1 MDETRYS
8 FCFSTGTWMDLANLG
23 YLAGNINLAEI
34 RHVQRGDITTT
45 AKDVRTAPVL
55 VKALSGP
62 NVFTGCLNQA

>member
-1 MDETRYS
+1 
-8 FCFSTGTWMDLANLG
+8 MDLVNTG
-23 YLAGNINLAEI
+23 YLAGNTNSAEI

-45 AKDVRTAPVL
+45 AKDVRAAPFL